1 MKRAGVLS
9 GVLVAILSAGC
20 FVEVRHVDDPRPAFD
35 RARAEAAQEAGRPG
49 RAHQVNVLVYERDDQ
64 QLVKV
69 SLPLWIARKIAKH
82 EGGGEIDLDD
92 EVGERVRGRLQHRL
106 RLEDLEKAGRGMLVE
121 VEDDDGSQVLVWL
134 R

>member
-1 MKRAGVLS
+1 MNRAGAMSSLLGAVLTT
-9 GVLVAILSAGC
+9 GC

-35 RARAEAAQEAGRPG
+35 RARAEAAGLAGRPG
-49 RAHQVNVLVYERDDQ
+49 RAHEVNVLVYERDDQ

-69 SLPLWIARKIAKH
+69 SVPLWIARKIAKH
-82 EGGGEIDLDD
+82 DGGEISFDD
-92 EVGERVRGRLQHRL
+92 EVGERVQRRLERRL
-106 RLEDLEKAGRGMLVE
+106 RFEDLEKAGRGTVVE